1 MSRVGKLPI
10 ELPKGV
16 EVTINGGQVTVKGSL
31 GTLQAKVHE
40 TVTVVMEE
48 GKLVL
53 KPINQSKVAR
63 SQWGTARTVLNNLV
77 QGVSKGYTRNLEL
90 NGVGYKAAVDSN
102 NIITLSLGYSHDV
115 KYALPE
121 GIKVTMEK
129 PTAIAISGASKEL
142 VGQVASEIRS
152 FRKPEPYKGKGVKY
166 AEERIRMKEG
176 KKK

>member
-16 EVTINGGQVTVKGSL
+16 EVTINGADVTVKGSL
-31 GTLQAKVHE
+31 GTLKTRVHE
-40 TVTVVMEE
+40 TVTVAMED
-48 GKLVL
+48 GKVVL
-53 KPINQSKVAR
+53 KPISQTKLAR

-77 QGVSKGYTRNLEL
+77 QGVSKGFTRNLEL
-90 NGVGYKAAVDSN
+90 NGVGYKAAVDGN
-102 NIITLSLGYSHDV
+102 NILTLSLGYSHDV

-121 GIKVTMEK
+121 GVKVTLEK
-129 PTAIAISGASKEL
+129 PTALAITGASKEL